1 MTEPARTP
9 APRRRHGP
17 IAAAF
22 AFVARATCALLL
34 ALFTAVALQLAGM
47 TWWWPD
53 EGSAHSRRML
63 AQELGYLADDFRAG
77 VMASAPAAFAREAG
91 ARAYHWLS
99 EWTRLTDL
107 ARRIRGRAT
116 MPVAGESRL
125 TTVSRRA
132 LKSLE
137 EYGATVAASVRLYA
151 TRLAVLVLSLPAFLL
166 AGVVGLADGLAQRDL
181 RRWGGGHE
189 RGFVY
194 HHAKR
199 LVMPCLAGAWLLYLC
214 LPWSV
219 NPTYVVVPFAALF
232 GTLVA
237 VTAATFKKHL

>member
-1 MTEPARTP
+1 MSEPTRTT
-9 APRRRHGP
+9 APPRRHGP
-17 IAAAF
+17 IAATF
-22 AFVARATCALLL
+22 AFVARASCGLVL
-34 ALFTAVALQLAGM
+34 ALFVAVALQLAGM
-47 TWWWPD
+47 VWWWP
-53 EGSAHSRRML
+53 EQGSAHSRRML
-63 AQELGYLADDFRAG
+63 AQELGYLANDFRTG
-77 VMASAPAAFAREAG
+77 VTASAPAAFAREAG
-91 ARAYHWLS
+91 TQAYHWLF
-99 EWTRLTDL
+99 EWTRLADL
-107 ARRIRGRAT
+107 AHWVRARAAT
-116 MPVAGESRL
+116 PAAGESRL

-132 LKSLE
+132 LKSVE

-219 NPTYVVVPFAALF
+219 NPTFVVVPFATLF

>member
-1 MTEPARTP
+1 MSEPARSAP
-9 APRRRHGP
+9 LPRRHSP

-63 AQELGYLADDFRAG
+63 AQELGYLAKDFRLG
-77 VMASAPAAFAREAG
+77 VAATAPVAFAREAG
-91 ARAYHWLS
+91 ARAYHWLF
-99 EWTRLTDL
+99 EWTGL
-107 ARRIRGRAT
+107 ANLGRWIRSRAAT
-116 MPVAGESRL
+116 PVTGESRL
-125 TTVSRRA
+125 TSVSRRA
-132 LKSLE
+132 LASLE

-219 NPTYVVVPFAALF
+219 NPTFAVVPFAALF